1 MLLNILFILI
11 GFALLVKGGDFLID
25 GAVAIAQRARLSTMV
40 IGITVIGFGTSMP
53 ELLVSTQAAWIGS
66 SGLAIGNVAGSNI
79 ANVALILGL
88 TSIIHPLPATKQ
100 MLRIDL
106 PFMILSMILL
116 ILAAVTN
123 DGTIQRW
130 QGIIMVLLLIV
141 FISWEVTYSRHQ
153 QKRGAAA
160 LAAASSASGSSYGAP
175 AASAVSSSSSV
186 SSAATSS
193 VSSSAPSSV
202 SASTTSSSESSAEVS
217 SPSATEA
224 PAAPMPLWRALLLVL
239 ISLAAMVWGADL
251 LIDGSS
257 AIAMT
262 LGQQF
267 GVPQTEMER
276 IIGLTVVA
284 VGTSLPELFASLMA
298 ARRGETDMAVGNIIG
313 SVTFNI
319 LSVIGVASAITPIQN
334 AWNPFLIDYAVMF
347 SLAIA
352 LWVFLHTHR
361 AIVRWEGTLLF
372 LAYILYIIY
381 TFYI

>member
-1 MLLNILFILI
+1 
-11 GFALLVKGGDFLID
+11 
-25 GAVAIAQRARLSTMV
+25 MV